1 MVLMSKLPFAQD
13 QIKAALSELSAGR
26 PVREVSRKHGISP
39 NTLYRWRAKL
49 ATAKQLDDKE
59 RLRSLEEDYQRLKKQ
74 FAELTLDYAA
84 LRSALIEDA
93 RGDC

>member
-1 MVLMSKLPFAQD
+1 MSKLHFPQEH
-13 QIKAALSELSAGR
+13 IRAALAEVSAGR

-39 NTLYRWRAKL
+39 NTLYRWRAKFGN
-49 ATAKQLDDKE
+49 AKQLDDRE

-74 FAELTLDYAA
+74 FAELALDYAA
-84 LRSALIEDA
+84 LRTALIEEA